1 MNNPKTLQYIGC
13 VLLFLVFTFNAIQL
27 KGLQVSLEYFI
38 ISLISQV
45 IACQTILLSNFSEF
59 TQVSL
64 LIARY
69 LCMCA
74 KAVSTTTS

>member
-38 ISLISQV
+38 L
-45 IACQTILLSNFSEF
+45 
-59 TQVSL
+59 
-64 LIARY
+64 Y
-69 LCMCA
+69 H
-74 KAVSTTTS
+74 